1 MGQKR
6 LLVAESALVQLSDS
20 DRAQILNASRLVLV
34 PGDILP
40 AEVFADLR
48 TDHAG
53 EVGAVFIYQGV
64 LQFARD
70 PMLRAFAE
78 HHLVTEQKHLR
89 LIAGWLPKSEYSR
102 LLPLWKLAG
111 FLTGALPALF
121 GSKAVYAT
129 IEAVETFVN
138 QHYEDQ
144 IRALDSQPELRD
156 LRQTLLDCQ
165 ADEVAHLDE
174 AAAALGSTRH
184 NLVLRAWCAMVG
196 TGSKAAV
203 SLIRH
208 I

>member
-6 LLVAESALVQLSDS
+6 LMVAESALVQLSDA

-40 AEVFADLR
+40 AEVFANLR

-144 IRALDSQPELRD
+144 IRALDSQPKLLD

-165 ADEVAHLDE
+165 ADEVAHRDE
-174 AAAALGSTRH
+174 AAAALGSTRP
-184 NLVLRAWCAMVG
+184 NLVLRAWCTMVG
-196 TGSKAAV
+196 IGSKAAV

>member
-1 MGQKR
+1 M
-6 LLVAESALVQLSDS
+6 LDSSAIAPLSIGRNQFDNFNS
-20 DRAQILNASRLVLV
+20 VVLA
-34 PGDILP
+34 PGNILP

-53 EVGAVFIYQGV
+53 EVGAVYIYQGV

-78 HHLVTEQKHLR
+78 HHLVTEQKHLL
-89 LIAGWLPKSEYSR
+89 LIAGWLPKAEYSR

-144 IRALDSQPELRD
+144 IRALESKPELSD

-165 ADEVAHLDE
+165 ADEVAHRDE
-174 AAAALGSTRH
+174 AAAALGSTRP

>member
-6 LLVAESALVQLSDS
+6 LMVAESAFVQLSDA
-20 DRAQILNASRLVLV
+20 DRAQILNASRLVLA

-121 GSKAVYAT
+121 GSKAVYST

-138 QHYEDQ
+138 HHYEDQ
-144 IRALDSQPELRD
+144 IRALDSQPKLLD

-165 ADEVAHLDE
+165 ADEVAHRDE
-174 AAAALGSTRH
+174 AAAALGSTRP
-184 NLVLRAWCAMVG
+184 NLVLRAWCTMVG
-196 TGSKAAV
+196 IGSKAAV

>member
-6 LLVAESALVQLSDS
+6 LMVAESALVQLSDA
-20 DRAQILNASRLVLV
+20 DRAQILNASRLVLA

-78 HHLVTEQKHLR
+78 HHLVTEQKHLL

-102 LLPLWKLAG
+102 LLPLWRLAG

-144 IRALDSQPELRD
+144 ICALDSQPELSD

-165 ADEVAHLDE
+165 ADEVAHRDE
-174 AAAALGSTRH
+174 AAAALGSTRP

>member
-6 LLVAESALVQLSDS
+6 LMVAESAFVQLSDA
-20 DRAQILNASRLVLV
+20 DRAQILNVSRLVLA

-121 GSKAVYAT
+121 GSKAVYST

-138 QHYEDQ
+138 HHYEDQ
-144 IRALDSQPELRD
+144 IRALDSQPKLLD

-165 ADEVAHLDE
+165 ADEVAHRDE
-174 AAAALGSTRH
+174 AAAALGSTRP
-184 NLVLRAWCAMVG
+184 NLVLRAWCTMVG
-196 TGSKAAV
+196 IGSKAAV